1 MAGCCSKQ
9 GYDEFFT
16 EKTARRDAWWYRRFG
31 LDRSSRRLVGF
42 LARRNL
48 RGGTAVD
55 VGGGVGTLSLALLK
69 AGAEKVVTVDL
80 SSGYDVA
87 ANELAREAGA
97 ENRIERRVLDFAEQA
112 DEVPRADA
120 VVMHR
125 VVCCYPDYESLLAAA
140 AGRAER
146 LLAFSFPRRTWWIR
160 IGATLM
166 NAVGSMQGSEFR
178 GYVHRPDRL
187 VAAAESHG
195 LRQTLDHEG
204 WFWCVAGFERST

>member
-1 MAGCCSKQ
+1 MAGCCSKG

-31 LDRSSRRLVGF
+31 LDGTARRLAGF
-42 LARRNL
+42 VARRNI
-48 RGGTAVD
+48 RGATAVD
-55 VGGGVGTLSLALLK
+55 VGGGVGTLSLALLR
-69 AGAEKVVTVDL
+69 AGAERVVTVDL
-80 SSGYDVA
+80 SSGYDQT

-97 ENRIERRVLDFAEQA
+97 ESRIERRVLDFAQQA
-112 DEVPRADA
+112 DELPPADA

-160 IGATLM
+160 LGATLM
-166 NAVGSMQGSEFR
+166 NAVGALQGSEFR
-178 GYVHRPDRL
+178 GYIHRPDRL

-195 LRQTLDHEG
+195 FRQTLGHDG

>member
-9 GYDEFFT
+9 GYDEFFS

-31 LDRSSRRLVGF
+31 LDGTARRLVGF
-42 LARRNL
+42 VARRSS
-48 RGGTAVD
+48 RGATALD

-80 SSGYDVA
+80 SSGYDQVA
-87 ANELAREAGA
+87 DELAREAGA
-97 ENRIERRVLDFAEQA
+97 EDRIERRVLDFAEQA
-112 DEVPRADA
+112 EELPRADA

-125 VVCCYPDYESLLAAA
+125 VVCCYPDYEALLASA
-140 AGRAER
+140 AGRADR

-160 IGATLM
+160 VGATVM
-166 NAVGSMQGSEFR
+166 NAVGGLQGSEFR
-178 GYVHRPDRL
+178 AYVHRPEGL

-195 LRQTLDHEG
+195 LRQTLGHEG
-204 WFWCVAGFERST
+204 WFWSVAGFERSA